1 MPKLA
6 KSLRDT
12 ARRLNKKR
20 EPLWRGPIEEGVT
33 QGLLGKFV
41 SGCRERFRLLV
52 VEGLKP
58 AEQFNP
64 RTAYG
69 DMWHVCE
76 AALAE
81 GGLSW
86 ELMLKNH
93 CKELALRFKSQGEQI
108 QHWWRVCE
116 TQFPIYVEHWKHHK
130 DVKKRVPVF
139 QEQTFQVDYPLPSGR
154 TVKLLGKYDAVDN
167 IGGKLWLQENK
178 TKADINEQKIVRQ
191 LRFDLQTMFYLV
203 SLAVLPPKAAP
214 IPIGGVR
221 YNLIRRPCSG
231 GKFSIV
237 QHKGRMTK
245 KGLVGK
251 ESSEEFYVR
260 LGGLIEENAEYFFMR
275 QNVDVQPSDIEAF
288 CKQCLDPYLE
298 QLCDWYERIMLSPYD
313 PWVLDKDS
321 YNGLHARMPFGLYNT
336 LLEGGSTEYDEY
348 MDTGSEL
355 GLQRVE
361 TLFPELVEV

>member
-1 MPKLA
+1 MPLPTKLRKTAA
-6 KSLRDT
+6 K
-12 ARRLNKKR
+12 LNKKK
-20 EPLWRGPIEEGVT
+20 EPLWKGPIEEGIT
-33 QGLLGKFV
+33 QSLLSRFIG
-41 SGCRERFRLLV
+41 GCRERLRLLV

-81 GGLSW
+81 GCVSW
-86 ELMLKNH
+86 QTMLKQH
-93 CKELALRFKSQGEQI
+93 CRGLALTFKNQGEQI

-116 TQFPIYVEHWKHHK
+116 TEFPIYIEHWKHHK
-130 DVKKRVPVF
+130 DVKKRIPVY
-139 QEQTFQVDYPLPSGR
+139 QEQTFEVEYILPSGR
-154 TVKLLGKYDAVDN
+154 IVKLRGKYDSVDD
-167 IGGKLWLQENK
+167 IGGKLWLVENK
-178 TKADINEQKIVRQ
+178 TKSDIDEQKIVRQ

-203 SLAVLPPKAAP
+203 ALKHDDISKP
-214 IPIGGVR
+214 IAGVR
-221 YNLIRRPCSG
+221 YNIVRRPCAG

-251 ESSEEFYVR
+251 ETTAEFYNR
-260 LGGLIEENAEYFFMR
+260 LGGLIADNPEHFFMR
-275 QNVDVQPSDIEAF
+275 QTVEILPQDIKNF
-288 CKQCLDPYLE
+288 QQQCLDPYLE
-298 QLCDWYERIMLSPYD
+298 DLCNWWEHVSALPGNPFEVVECGGNYFAP
-313 PWVLDKDS
+313 
-321 YNGLHARMPFGLYNT
+321 HARMPFGLYNS

-355 GLQRVE
+355 GLRRVE